1 MPVIEIY
8 CELSLPSC
16 STQPIEWF
24 VSQGQL
30 YPTVPIKRL
39 GPIFFI
45 LLLLYLGLLQNN
57 FTFLVV
63 ARVLACRLQ
72 QVYVSLQA

>member
-1 MPVIEIY
+1 MLVIAIY

-16 STQPIEWF
+16 STQQIQWF

-39 GPIFFI
+39 GLIFFTV
-45 LLLLYLGLLQNN
+45 LLLYLGLLQNN
-57 FTFLVV
+57 LTFLVV
-63 ARVLACRLQ
+63 ARVHACRLQ
-72 QVYVSLQA
+72 QV